1 MESRRSSFV
10 SAGRGLSAA
19 LVILGC
25 VLALLILV
33 PQGTARAAAP
43 AAATSWPCAGDG
55 MTKECTRC
63 LIDGDRER
71 RCAQFAGAVSHARSQ
86 AFGDSPARYVLR
98 GDGEVWKVA
107 PSDFEAWQRN
117 DEAHREAQRQE
128 RQRAAEGVTVTTPT
142 PGVGTTTPSV
152 APSVPSA
159 PSGRL
164 WAAGQASVS
173 SAAPVTASGL
183 PWGLLGVLA
192 AMLLGLVA
200 VLRLRPAWV
209 STGRAWA
216 TRSGSAAAPYA
227 RAAGRGLRRC
237 GPALAWLLTPSC
249 AATGWARVVLVCGV
263 LIAWMMWMP
272 FEVGV
277 AVLAVGLVLLGGGV
291 KVRRDDPRWWAHT
304 RLMAAL
310 VTSGAVPATVDGQRA
325 TLRYLGAPVVD
336 ERGTAVVVAL
346 PGAAVVSD
354 LTRRHERIAAA
365 LGVPTERLRIGG
377 VADRPANVAR
387 LWAGS
392 GRPVVAP
399 PVTLPEVTR
408 WRDPVRIGTTSTG
421 TPVTLRLHEESTLV
435 GGLPG
440 RGKTSLARLIAAH
453 AMLDP
458 EVGLYIIDAK
468 GGRDWN
474 AARPVASA
482 FVHGADDGDVR
493 EALDLLRH
501 LLALVRQR
509 NAEGGPPL
517 GLVVVDEPQE
527 MRAAASKKQRE
538 EIDDLLARL
547 PRLGRAA
554 GLHVLLATQ
563 RPTGEGIPTS
573 VRAVVSQRVA
583 LATRSEAEAAYILGH
598 APTGPLPRERGE
610 AIVATTTEADQA
622 VVLTHLGD
630 AGWAEVT
637 ARAPRREPLDLSPE
651 APEVDP
657 LLAAVADAL
666 RSCEGGEATPATVF
680 DALPESIRP
689 ATPSALGKS
698 LGALGVPSRSSGKR
712 RVYRLADVEGRDDAE
727 GAS

>member
-25 VLALLILV
+25 VLALLILI

-43 AAATSWPCAGDG
+43 AAAPSWPCVGDG
-55 MTKECTRC
+55 MTKECSAC

-71 RCAQFAGAVSHARSQ
+71 RCAQFAGAVAHARSL

-98 GDGEVWKVA
+98 GDGEVWRVS
-107 PSDFEAWQRN
+107 PIDFEAWQRN
-117 DEAHREAQRQE
+117 DEAHREARRQA
-128 RQRAAEGVTVTTPT
+128 RQRAAEGVSVTTPT
-142 PGVGTTTPSV
+142 PGVPTATPSV
-152 APSVPSA
+152 APTVPSA

-173 SAAPVTASGL
+173 SAAPATASGL

-200 VLRLRPAWV
+200 VLRLRPAWA

-227 RAAGRGLRRC
+227 RAAGRGVRRC
-237 GPALAWLLTPSC
+237 GPVVAWLLSPSC
-249 AATGWARVVLVCGV
+249 AATGWARVVLVTGV
-263 LIAWMMWMP
+263 VITSWTVP

-277 AVLAVGLVLLGGGV
+277 AVLTVGLVLLGGGV
-291 KVRRDDPRWWAHT
+291 KVRRDDPRWWAHA
-304 RLMAAL
+304 RLLSAL
-310 VTSGAVPATVDGQRA
+310 AGTGAVPATVDGQRT

-336 ERGTAVVVAL
+336 ERGTSVVVAL
-346 PGAAVVSD
+346 PGSAVVSD

-387 LWAGS
+387 LWVGS
-392 GRPVVAP
+392 GRPVAVP
-399 PVTLPEVTR
+399 PVTLPEATR
-408 WRDPVRIGTTSTG
+408 WRDPVRVGTTATG
-421 TPVTLRLHEESTLV
+421 APVTLRLHEESTLI

-458 EVGLYIIDAK
+458 TVGLYVIDAK

-474 AARPVASA
+474 AARPAA
-482 FVHGADDGDVR
+482 AALVHGADDGDVR

-509 NAEGGPPL
+509 NAEGGAPI
-517 GLVVVDEPQE
+517 GLLVVDEPQE
-527 MRAAASKKQRE
+527 LRAAASKRQRE

-563 RPTGEGIPTS
+563 RPTSEGIPTS

-610 AIVATTTEADQA
+610 AIVATTTEADRA
-622 VVLTHLGD
+622 AMLAYLDD
-630 AGWAEVT
+630 AAWAEVT
-637 ARAPRREPLDLSPE
+637 ARAPRREPLDLAPE
-651 APEVDP
+651 SAEVDP
-657 LLAAVADAL
+657 LLAAVADVL
-666 RSCEGGEATPATVF
+666 REAEGGEATPATVL
-680 DALPESIRP
+680 DALPPEVRP
-689 ATPSALGKS
+689 ATPAALGKA
-698 LGALGVPSRSSGKR
+698 LGALGVTSRASGKR
-712 RVYRLADVEGRDDAE
+712 RVYRLADIEGRDDIE

>member
-25 VLALLILV
+25 VLALLVLI
-33 PQGTARAAAP
+33 PQGTARAAPP
-43 AAATSWPCAGDG
+43 AAATSWPCSGDG

-71 RCAQFAGAVSHARSQ
+71 RCAQFAGAVAHARSL

-98 GDGEVWKVA
+98 GDGEVWKIS
-107 PSDFEAWQRN
+107 PIDHEAWQRN
-117 DEAHREAQRQE
+117 DEAHREARRQA
-128 RQRAAEGVTVTTPT
+128 RQRAAEGVSVTTPT
-142 PGVGTTTPSV
+142 PGVPTATPSV
-152 APSVPSA
+152 APTVPSA
-159 PSGRL
+159 PSERL

-173 SAAPVTASGL
+173 SAAPATASGL

-200 VLRLRPAWV
+200 VARLRPAWV

-216 TRSGSAAAPYA
+216 TRSGSVVAPYA
-227 RAAGRGLRRC
+227 RAAGRGVRRC

-249 AATGWARVVLVCGV
+249 AATGWARVVLVAGV
-263 LIAWMMWMP
+263 TIAWICFMP

-277 AVLAVGLVLLGGGV
+277 VALAVGLVLLGGGV
-291 KVRRDDPRWWAHT
+291 KVTRTDARWWAHA
-304 RLMAAL
+304 RLLSAL
-310 VTSGAVPATVDGQRA
+310 AGTGAVPATVDGQRT

-336 ERGTAVVVAL
+336 EHGTSVVVAL
-346 PGAAVVSD
+346 PGSAVVSD

-387 LWAGS
+387 LWVGS
-392 GRPVVAP
+392 GRPVAVP
-399 PVTLPEVTR
+399 PVTLPEATR
-408 WRDPVRIGTTSTG
+408 WRDPVRVGTTATG
-421 TPVTLRLHEESTLV
+421 APVTLRLHEESTLI

-440 RGKTSLARLIAAH
+440 RGKTTLARHITAH

-474 AARPVASA
+474 AARPAASA

-501 LLALVRQR
+501 LLALVRER
-509 NAEGGPPL
+509 NAEGGAPV
-517 GLVVVDEPQE
+517 GLLVVDEPQE
-527 MRAAASKKQRE
+527 LRAAASKRQRE

-563 RPTGEGIPTS
+563 RPTSEGIPTS

-610 AIVATTTEADQA
+610 AIVATTTEADRA
-622 VVLTHLGD
+622 AMLAYLDD
-630 AGWAEVT
+630 AAWAEVT
-637 ARAPRREPLDLSPE
+637 ARAPRREPLDLAPE
-651 APEVDP
+651 SAEVDP
-657 LLAAVADAL
+657 LLAAVADVL
-666 RSCEGGEATPATVF
+666 RVTEGGEATPATVF
-680 DALPESIRP
+680 EALPPEVRP
-689 ATPSALGKS
+689 ATAPALGKA
-698 LGALGVPSRSSGKR
+698 LGALGVASRASGKR